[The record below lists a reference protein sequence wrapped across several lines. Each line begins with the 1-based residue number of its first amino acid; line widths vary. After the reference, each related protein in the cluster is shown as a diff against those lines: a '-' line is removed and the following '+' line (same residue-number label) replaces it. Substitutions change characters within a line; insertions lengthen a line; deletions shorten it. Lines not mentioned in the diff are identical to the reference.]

1 MTFRLMTA
9 HILWRTFCI
18 IALLLARALI
28 QFFPHFVHIL
38 TVVYTLFY
46 ALFALSV
53 LAMAAFGPT
62 KLCIFIGILILIHM
76 LKTSQVEEFEV
87 KNVKE

>member
-1 MTFRLMTA
+1 MKIKIPFTNKQVVLDPIYEGLF
-9 HILWRTFCI
+9 IL
-18 IALLLARALI
+18 
-28 QFFPHFVHIL
+28 VG
-38 TVVYTLFY
+38 FY

>member
-1 MTFRLMTA
+1 MKIKIPFTNKQIVLDPIYEGLF
-9 HILWRTFCI
+9 ILI
-18 IALLLARALI
+18 G
-28 QFFPHFVHIL
+28 
-38 TVVYTLFY
+38 FY